1 MKQHKQKR
9 SLSQKQDQWAET
21 AWHGSCLSGFTSEI
35 SQTLIPLLIAS
46 NLKRVRVK
54 NTERNHMVT
63 SEKPLQK
70 KARQLRWG
78 EAFPKI
84 RRQEQKSLSFTEY
97 SQRLLSPRV
106 EAEEEMDYNKQLPFT
121 FFGMKGWDF
130 PVLQHIIES
139 SSFPRLLSY
148 NWKQQCLDYSLLWFP
163 WPRRKLGTPSSCSPS
178 SSKITKREAK
188 ETSNKEL
195 H

>member
-1 MKQHKQKR
+1 
-9 SLSQKQDQWAET
+9 
-21 AWHGSCLSGFTSEI
+21 
-35 SQTLIPLLIAS
+35 
-46 NLKRVRVK
+46 
-54 NTERNHMVT
+54 MVT

-121 FFGMKGWDF
+121 FFGMKG
-130 PVLQHIIES
+130 
-139 SSFPRLLSY
+139 
-148 NWKQQCLDYSLLWFP
+148 
-163 WPRRKLGTPSSCSPS
+163 
-178 SSKITKREAK
+178 
-188 ETSNKEL
+188 
-195 H
+195 